1 MTPEEITD
9 TLPRADRAGVFSL
22 PAADVARIAGL
33 APALDFA
40 VYRVSLEGCSEPAEA
55 MVRLQEELQ
64 LPAWFGQNWD
74 ALADCLTDFS
84 WREAPGYLLIFEHMA
99 DFRARGDDDFDTLI
113 QTLSDASAS
122 WGSLGVPFWAFLVL
136 DQA

>member
-1 MTPEEITD
+1 MTPEELAD

-22 PAADVARIAGL
+22 PAADVALIARL
-33 APALDFA
+33 APELDFA
-40 VYRVSLEGCSEPAEA
+40 VWRVSFAGCTDPAEA
-55 MVRLQEELQ
+55 MVRLQEQLQ

-84 WREAPGYLLIFEHMA
+84 WHEAPGYLLIFEELA
-99 DFRARGDDDFDTLI
+99 DFRARDEEDFDLLI

-122 WGSLGVPFWAFLVL
+122 WSSLGVPFWAFLV
-136 DQA
+136 DPG